1 MASAKSPVDEDGR
14 RTSSS
19 VAEKSSAAKA
29 PKQNQ
34 FVSTSRPNDACL
46 GFFGIIDDGH
56 SSTMPLLKQWFSTF
70 EDIRTAAN
78 HKDAAVV
85 KDCISK
91 FAVTSSIRLYS
102 VLCFVA
108 NGGIWRSGLSLAN
121 INDANAPCSEASLCT
136 PEKGDDDDDDGAYS
150 TTSSKRPRHF

>member
-1 MASAKSPVDEDGR
+1 
-14 RTSSS
+14 
-19 VAEKSSAAKA
+19 
-29 PKQNQ
+29 
-34 FVSTSRPNDACL
+34 
-46 GFFGIIDDGH
+46 
-56 SSTMPLLKQWFSTF
+56 MPLLKQWFSTF

-78 HKDAAVV
+78 HKDVAVV

-121 INDANAPCSEASLCT
+121 INDANASCSEASLCM
-136 PEKGDDDDDDGAYS
+136 PEKGDDDDDDDGADS
-150 TTSSKRPRHF
+150 ATSSKRPRHF